1 MAPTTV
7 PLSAVLCGALM
18 VAGACLWVGLAG
30 DSHQSLYAAT
40 RPLTASAVPVSIVG
54 GRVAIPA
61 LQARHAGADAEAAA
75 DFVEVRPSAPLP
87 AAPAWSGLWLG
98 AVAAAAAAVGYVAG
112 RSNIMALF
120 PVTGTVKWF
129 DSTKGFG
136 FIAPDDG
143 SADVFVHQTAINS
156 NGFRTL
162 DEGSKV
168 EFDVVTDNGR
178 SSAANVSAPG
188 GAPVEPTSRGNRGG
202 GGGGSWGSGGKGGG
216 GKGGGKGGDR
226 RPRDDGWA

>member
-7 PLSAVLCGALM
+7 PLSAFLCGALM
-18 VAGACLWVGLAG
+18 VAGACLWVGVSGA
-30 DSHQSLYAAT
+30 SQNRLYVAAQ
-40 RPLTASAVPVSIVG
+40 PLTATASAVAFRSIAGGHAAAPAPPVLHAAE
-54 GRVAIPA
+54 VA
-61 LQARHAGADAEAAA
+61 DA
-75 DFVEVRPSAPLP
+75 DFVEIHTNGPLA
-87 AAPAWSGLWLG
+87 AAPVWSGLWLG

-156 NGFRTL
+156 TGFRTL
-162 DEGSKV
+162 DEGAQV

-188 GAPVEPTSRGNRGG
+188 GDPIEPTSRGGRRG
-202 GGGGSWGSGGKGGG
+202 GGGGSWGWGGRGGG
-216 GKGGGKGGDR
+216 GTGGGG
-226 RPRDDGWA
+226 

>member
-18 VAGACLWVGLAG
+18 VAGACLWVGLGG
-30 DSHQSLYAAT
+30 DSHQQLFVAT
-40 RPLTASAVPVSIVG
+40 KPSTTVSAVVSLPITR
-54 GRVAIPA
+54 GRVAAPA
-61 LQARHAGADAEAAA
+61 LPALHAADAADT
-75 DFVEVRPSAPLP
+75 DFVEIRTRGPLP
-87 AAPAWSGLWLG
+87 AAPVWSGLWLG

-202 GGGGSWGSGGKGGG
+202 GSGSWGSGGKGGG
-216 GKGGGKGGDR
+216 GKGGGKGDDR

>member
-1 MAPTTV
+1 
-7 PLSAVLCGALM
+7 
-18 VAGACLWVGLAG
+18 
-30 DSHQSLYAAT
+30 
-40 RPLTASAVPVSIVG
+40 
-54 GRVAIPA
+54 
-61 LQARHAGADAEAAA
+61 
-75 DFVEVRPSAPLP
+75 
-87 AAPAWSGLWLG
+87 
-98 AVAAAAAAVGYVAG
+98 VGYVAG
-112 RSNIMALF
+112 RSNITALF

-202 GGGGSWGSGGKGGG
+202 GSGSWGSGGKGGG